1 MADIVK
7 IINLRSFILCHFT
20 SIERVC
26 IDKSY
31 IFIFMCMNLVKN
43 GKFNIETCHASIVF
57 FFFWKINRN
66 WLFWIF
72 SKFMIYVVPRNKLL
86 GSLYSYPISLP
97 IWSLYNLLI
106 QMVLQCINLLKKNN
120 MEIFFIPISLNL
132 LSKFNLLAN
141 QIL

>member
-7 IINLRSFILCHFT
+7 IINLHSFILCNFT

-43 GKFNIETCHASIVF
+43 GKFNIETCHASIF
-57 FFFWKINRN
+57 FFFFLINRN

-106 QMVLQCINLLKKNN
+106 QMVLQCINLLKMNN
-120 MEIFFIPISLNL
+120 MEIFFIAISLNL